1 MAENAPERFV
11 AGAIDLGEVKSRAE
25 AKGHTQGRD
34 AGHTVAPVVDVT
46 EQNIKSEVLERSM
59 QVPVVV
65 HIGTQRSPESAEMHT
80 VLSRL
85 ANTQEQISWIYA
97 YLDADRTPQLAQAL
111 GVQGLP
117 TVLALAQG
125 QPITDFQGGQPEEA
139 LQQWTAAVVGA
150 VAGKLE
156 GLPGEEPEEDPR
168 IAQVRSL
175 LDAAEPDLDQALP
188 ILEEALAE
196 HPEDPELV
204 QLSKRAEVIQRARA
218 SEAAADDEGDAAQGG
233 VDKHYAAADALIA
246 HGRVEEAFDGLI
258 AAITQ
263 AEGEEKAALKD
274 RLIELFGMYET
285 ADPRVL
291 AARGK
296 LASAL
301 Y

>member
-25 AKGHTQGRD
+25 AKSNAHSRD
-34 AGHTVAPVVDVT
+34 GGQTVVPVVDVT

-97 YLDADRTPQLAQAL
+97 YLDADSTPQLAQAL

-125 QPITDFQGGQPEEA
+125 QPITDFQGGQPEET

-175 LDAAEPDLDQALP
+175 LDATEPDLDQALP

-196 HPEDPELV
+196 RPEDPELV

-218 SEAAADDEGDAAQGG
+218 SEAAVDDEGDAAQGA

-285 ADPRVL
+285 TDPRVL

>member
-1 MAENAPERFV
+1 MAEQAPERFV
-11 AGAIDLGEVKSRAE
+11 AGAIDLGEVKTRAD
-25 AKGHTQGRD
+25 ARAQAQGRD
-34 AGHTVAPVVDVT
+34 AKQGVSPVVTVS
-46 EQNIKSEVLERSM
+46 EQNIQAEVVERSM

-80 VLSRL
+80 VFTRL
-85 ANTQEQISWIYA
+85 AGMQEQISWIYA
-97 YLDADRTPQLAQAL
+97 YLDADSTPQLAQAL

-125 QPITDFQGGQPEEA
+125 RPITDFQGGQPEDA

-156 GLPGEEPEEDPR
+156 GLPGEPEQDDPR
-168 IAQVRSL
+168 IAQVRSM
-175 LDAAEPDLDQALP
+175 LDAEEPDADQALEL
-188 ILEEALAE
+188 LEELQAAQPKDE
-196 HPEDPELV
+196 ELE
-204 QLSKRAEVIQRARA
+204 QLRKRAEVIQRARA
-218 SEAAADDEGDAAQGG
+218 AEAAAGDEDGATEGG

-246 HGRVEEAFDGLI
+246 RGRVEEAFDGLI

-263 AEGEEKAALKD
+263 AQGDDKAALKD
-274 RLIELFGMYET
+274 RLIELLGMYDA

>member
-25 AKGHTQGRD
+25 AKSHAQSRD
-34 AGHTVAPVVDVT
+34 GGQTVAPVVDVT

-97 YLDADRTPQLAQAL
+97 YLDADSTPQLAQAL

-285 ADPRVL
+285 TDPRVL